1 MYQINIAAKQRGM
14 TMISWMLVIGVLVF
28 FVVIGIT
35 LVPTYIENYSVKSIL
50 TSLEQDRLWAK
61 KTPKQ
66 IKDTIIKRLKING
79 VYEFDRNFIKV
90 TKEKNGTKV
99 TIDYEVRKPIV
110 GNLDA
115 VMSFNDQVV
124 L

>member
-1 MYQINIAAKQRGM
+1 VVQANIAAKQSGM
-14 TMISWMLVIGVLVF
+14 TMISWMLVLGVLVF

-35 LVPTYIENYSVKSIL
+35 LVPTYIENYSVKNIL
-50 TSLEQDRLWAK
+50 ASLEQDRLWAK
-61 KTPKQ
+61 KTPKE
-66 IKDTIIKRLKING
+66 IKETIIKRLRING
-79 VYEFDRNFIKV
+79 VYEFDRDNIKI
-90 TKEKNGTKV
+90 TKEKNGLKV
-99 TIDYEVRKPIV
+99 TIEYEVRKPIV

>member
-1 MYQINIAAKQRGM
+1 MHQANTPANQRGM

-35 LVPTYIENYSVKSIL
+35 LIPTYIENYSVKNIL
-50 TSLEQDRLWAK
+50 ASLEQDRLSAK

-66 IKDTIIKRLKING
+66 IKDTIMKRLKING
-79 VYEFDRNFIKV
+79 VYEFQRDFIKIK
-90 TKEKNGTKV
+90 KEKEGMKV
-99 TIDYEVRKPIV
+99 TIDYEIRKPIV

-115 VMSFNDQVV
+115 VMSFSDQVV

>member
-1 MYQINIAAKQRGM
+1 VYQANNPAKQRGM

-35 LVPTYIENYSVKSIL
+35 LIPTYIENYSVKNILASI
-50 TSLEQDRLWAK
+50 EQDRLSAK
-61 KTPKQ
+61 QTPKQ

-79 VYEFDRNFIKV
+79 VYEFDRDFIKI
-90 TKEKNGTKV
+90 TKEKGGMKV
-99 TIDYEVRKPIV
+99 TVDYEVRKHIV